1 MRPAAQRRYFWPVNQ
16 ADDQRKRKTAAE
28 ARAERLAAA
37 LKTNL
42 RRRKAQAR
50 ERASADRVD
59 APTSDPTKTPPG
71 SGRNEE

>member
-1 MRPAAQRRYFWPVNQ
+1 VNQ
-16 ADDQRKRKTAAE
+16 ADDEGKRKTPAD

-50 ERASADRVD
+50 ERAGQTRDD
-59 APTSDPTKTPPG
+59 AAESGEAKPPQLKD
-71 SGRNEE
+71 RNEQ

>member
-1 MRPAAQRRYFWPVNQ
+1 LWAVNQ
-16 ADDQRKRKTAAE
+16 ADDDGKRKTKAN

-50 ERASADRVD
+50 ERAGQNRDD
-59 APTSDPTKTPPG
+59 AASGDAKPPQLKD
-71 SGRNEE
+71 RNEQ